1 MTTIDLFNLLDA
13 DQNGFIT
20 ITELSENLDRIIH
33 LSQPAKD
40 GFFAFMD
47 KK

>member
-1 MTTIDLFNLLDA
+1 MTSIDLFNLLDS

-20 ITELSENLDRIIH
+20 ITEFSENLDKIVH
-33 LSQPAKD
+33 LSQAAKD
-40 GFFAFMD
+40 GFFAFID